1 MEIFFRAGNR
11 TLESL
16 IFPREAEGGTELE
29 NQIWMEEPARLWN
42 R

>member
-1 MEIFFRAGNR
+1 
-11 TLESL
+11 L

>member
-1 MEIFFRAGNR
+1 
-11 TLESL
+11 L
-16 IFPREAEGGTELE
+16 IFPREAKGGTELE

>member
-1 MEIFFRAGNR
+1 MELLSDKEFSYHR
-11 TLESL
+11 SL
-16 IFPREAEGGTELE
+16 IFPRGAEGGTELE

>member
-1 MEIFFRAGNR
+1 
-11 TLESL
+11 L

-29 NQIWMEEPARLWN
+29 NQIWETEVQRGF